1 MGTLFRVKR
10 LFKRLSSAV
19 LRLLLG
25 YPLNPID
32 SPCSPT
38 GWAKTGLFI
47 RGAPVELLD
56 VWLEDNVSLLSLS
69 SLIYPHKF
77 SIITFDSHLITAN
90 LLFFY
95 FFLTISTSSEMNVIT
110 RSVIISFLHFYNK
123 HYVSGR
129 RYSHYQHLIF

>member
-10 LFKRLSSAV
+10 LFKRLSGAV

-47 RGAPVELLD
+47 RGHAQR
-56 VWLEDNVSLLSLS
+56 
-69 SLIYPHKF
+69 
-77 SIITFDSHLITAN
+77 
-90 LLFFY
+90 
-95 FFLTISTSSEMNVIT
+95 TSGTTGCLV
-110 RSVIISFLHFYNK
+110 R
-123 HYVSGR
+123 G
-129 RYSHYQHLIF
+129 